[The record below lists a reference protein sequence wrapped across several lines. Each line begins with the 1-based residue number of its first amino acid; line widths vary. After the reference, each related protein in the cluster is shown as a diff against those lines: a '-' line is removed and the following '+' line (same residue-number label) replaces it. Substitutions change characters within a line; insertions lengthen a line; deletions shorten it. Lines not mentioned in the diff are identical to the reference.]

1 MSAPTIAVAEYA
13 SRREHVL
20 AALKDSVGLV
30 FAGDASADLHSE
42 WRPHP
47 HFEYLTGIVDE
58 PGSVL
63 LLDPRSPV
71 PSRRVILFLKPLN
84 PELEKWDGFR
94 ETICQ
99 KLRDRYGTATIM
111 RTNIMARWVTD
122 AIRRAR
128 KVACLHSFAAYN
140 APVSPDLALFRDA
153 SVRMPGLAIEDR
165 THVIAEMRARK
176 SEAEQAVLRHAAEI
190 TAKGYEMALRT
201 IRPGIS
207 EFDVQETLEHA
218 YRTHGARR
226 PAYRTIAGTGFNATV
241 LHYHHNDQPLQ
252 DGELIVIDSAAGYC
266 GYSADVTRTYPVNG
280 KFTARQREIYGI
292 VLKAELA
299 GIAAAKAGATFAD
312 VDRAARD
319 IIVKAGYGDYFIH
332 GIGHHIG
339 LETHDI
345 TPDGP
350 LPDGAVI
357 TVEPGIYLPEERL
370 GVRIE
375 DDVLVG
381 KKPTVLTAMI
391 PKGIDEIE
399 RLMAAMGTHSA
410 APTVPAGSAPA
421 RVSARAPA
429 RLSRRGARAQGD

>member
-1 MSAPTIAVAEYA
+1 MSAPTIPVAEFA
-13 SRREHVL
+13 ARREHVL
-20 AALKDSVGLV
+20 AALKDAVGLV
-30 FAGDASADLHSE
+30 FAGEASASLHAE

-58 PGSVL
+58 PGAVL

-71 PSRRVILFLKPLN
+71 ASRRVILFLKPLN

-111 RTNIMARWVTD
+111 RTNAMSRWVTD
-122 AIRRAR
+122 AVRRSR
-128 KVACLHSFAAYN
+128 KVACLHPFSAYD

-153 SVRMPGLAIEDR
+153 SARMPGLAVEDR

-176 SEAEQAVLRHAAEI
+176 SDAERDVLVHAAEI
-190 TAKGYEMALRT
+190 TAKGYESVVRT

-207 EFDVQETLEHA
+207 EFDVQECLEHA
-218 YRTHGARR
+218 YRTHGARG

-252 DGELIVIDSAAGYC
+252 DGELIVIDSAAAFR

-280 KFTARQREIYGI
+280 RFTARQREIYVI

-299 GIAAAKAGATFAD
+299 GIAAAKAGATFGD

-319 IIVKAGYGDYFIH
+319 IIVKAGYGDWFIH
-332 GIGHHIG
+332 GLGHHIG

-350 LPDGAVI
+350 LPDGAII
-357 TVEPGIYLPEERL
+357 TVEPGIYLPDERL

-381 KKPTVLTAMI
+381 RRPVVLTSMI
-391 PKGIDEIE
+391 PKTVDEIE
-399 RLMAAMGTHSA
+399 RLMAARGPMSPG
-410 APTVPAGSAPA
+410 VPMAED
-421 RVSARAPA
+421 SARPQA
-429 RLSRRGARAQGD
+429 RLSPRGARARARR